1 MDHGLQLGSTERP
14 QGLSVAAK
22 KGTTLAAMAVTGP
35 QAFNWSLS
43 LLTGGL
49 VQNGPESVKGAPLL
63 GAAKRTF
70 DGEDRSEIIRWEGK
84 AHAREP
90 QSGSRKVAP
99 S

>member
-1 MDHGLQLGSTERP
+1 M
-14 QGLSVAAK
+14 AAK
-22 KGTTLAAMAVTGP
+22 KGTSLAAMAVTGP

-43 LLTGGL
+43 LLT
-49 VQNGPESVKGAPLL
+49 GAPLL